1 MSTSPSTQPSTP
13 SQAASPNFAGQGRNR
28 LAAETSPYLLQH
40 QDNPVDWWPWGP
52 EALAEA
58 KRSNRPI
65 LLSVGYAACHWCHVM
80 AHESFE
86 DEPTAQV
93 MNELFVSIKVDRE
106 ERPDIDQIYMA
117 ALHHLG
123 EHGGWPLTMF
133 LTPDGEP
140 IWGGTYFPKTSRYGK
155 PAFVDVL
162 REIARLFREEP
173 ARIERNRT
181 ALMER
186 LAAAARPAGTATI
199 GRDGLDN
206 AARQLGGLI
215 DPVNGGTR
223 GAPKFPQAALFE
235 CLWRAGLRTGDARY
249 FAAVEITLDHI
260 CEGGIYD
267 HLGGGFARYS
277 VDERWLVPHFEK
289 MLYDNAQLLELLAI
303 AYRHTGKDL
312 YRRRAD
318 ETVGWLEREMTT
330 EQGAFC
336 ASLDADS
343 EGEEGKFYVW
353 SYDEVIRQ
361 LGVEDGEF
369 FARHYDVTPAGN
381 FEGHNILN
389 RLKPLPRDDTDEA
402 RLTALREKL
411 LSVRALR
418 ARPGLDDK
426 VLADWNGLMIAA
438 LTNAGSMLDEPR
450 WLELASRAFDFV
462 AQSMARGDRLGHSWR
477 QGKLKFPGLASD
489 YAAMIR
495 AALALH
501 EATGAASFL
510 DQALQWQQAL
520 DRDYINAE
528 NGTYYLTAANA
539 EGLVIRPAATTD
551 EATPNH
557 NAVAA
562 QNLIRLAVLSG
573 DDAWR
578 DKADRLIAAVAP
590 LIAENLYM
598 HVAMLNAIDLRLRGT
613 EIVVT
618 GRGAGAH
625 ALLAAARRLPPI
637 DRIVLH
643 APSAEAP
650 RDKHPARDKLNASRE
665 PQAFVCVGETC
676 SLPIRDAAA
685 LGSAIEAMRRS

>member
-1 MSTSPSTQPSTP
+1 MSTLPSTQPSTQP
-13 SQAASPNFAGQGRNR
+13 NPAAGRGNR
-28 LAAETSPYLLQH
+28 LAEETSPYLLQH
-40 QDNPVDWWPWGP
+40 KDNPVDWLAWGP

-58 KRSNRPI
+58 KRSNKPI

-86 DEPTAQV
+86 DETTAGV
-93 MNELFVSIKVDRE
+93 MNELFVNIKVDRE

-140 IWGGTYFPKTSRYGK
+140 IWGGTYFPKTTRYGK

-162 REIARLFREEP
+162 REIARLFRDEP
-173 ARIERNRT
+173 AKIERNRA

-186 LAAAARPAGTATI
+186 LAAAARPAGAATI
-199 GRDGLDN
+199 GRAELDN

-235 CLWRAGLRTGDARY
+235 CLWRAGLRNGENRY

-303 AYRHTGKDL
+303 AYQRTRKDL
-312 YRRRAD
+312 YRRRAY
-318 ETVGWLEREMTT
+318 ETVAWLTREMTT
-330 EQGAFC
+330 EEGAFS

-361 LGVEDGEF
+361 LGIEDGEF

-389 RLKPLPRDDTDEA
+389 RLKPLPRSDADEA
-402 RLTALREKL
+402 RLTGLRDNL
-411 LSVRALR
+411 LSVRAAR
-418 ARPGLDDK
+418 VRPGLDDK
-426 VLADWNGLMIAA
+426 VLADWNGLIIAA
-438 LTNAGSMLDEPR
+438 LANAATILDEPA
-450 WLELASRAFDFV
+450 WLGMASRAFDFV
-462 AQSMARGDRLGHSWR
+462 ASAMSRGDRLGHSWR

-489 YAAMIR
+489 FAAMIR

-501 EATGAASFL
+501 EATGTRSYL
-510 DQALQWQQAL
+510 DRALQWQQAL
-520 DRDYINAE
+520 DRDYANSESGA
-528 NGTYYLTAANA
+528 YYLTAADA

-562 QNLIRLAVLSG
+562 QNLIRLAVLAG
-573 DDAWR
+573 DESWR
-578 DKADRLIAAVAP
+578 ERADRLIAAIAP

-598 HVAMLNAIDLRLRGT
+598 HLAMLNAIDLRLRGA
-613 EIVVT
+613 EIVIT
-618 GRGAGAH
+618 GEGAAAE
-625 ALLAAARRLPPI
+625 ALLAAARALPPL
-637 DRIVLH
+637 DRIVVH
-643 APSAEAP
+643 ASSVAALPAS
-650 RDKHPARDKLNASRE
+650 HPARDKLAVARE
-665 PQAFVCVGETC
+665 PQAFVCIGETC
-676 SLPIRDAAA
+676 SLPVTDPAA
-685 LGSAIEAMRRS
+685 LATAIEAMRRS

>member
-1 MSTSPSTQPSTP
+1 
-13 SQAASPNFAGQGRNR
+13 
-28 LAAETSPYLLQH
+28 
-40 QDNPVDWWPWGP
+40 
-52 EALAEA
+52 
-58 KRSNRPI
+58 
-65 LLSVGYAACHWCHVM
+65 
-80 AHESFE
+80 
-86 DEPTAQV
+86 
-93 MNELFVSIKVDRE
+93 
-106 ERPDIDQIYMA
+106 
-117 ALHHLG
+117 
-123 EHGGWPLTMF
+123 
-133 LTPDGEP
+133 
-140 IWGGTYFPKTSRYGK
+140 
-155 PAFVDVL
+155 
-162 REIARLFREEP
+162 
-173 ARIERNRT
+173 
-181 ALMER
+181 
-186 LAAAARPAGTATI
+186 
-199 GRDGLDN
+199 

-249 FAAVEITLDHI
+249 FAAIEITLDHI

-361 LGVEDGEF
+361 LGIEDGEF

-528 NGTYYLTAANA
+528 NGTYYLTTANA

-578 DKADRLIAAVAP
+578 DKADRLIASCYTP
-590 LIAENLYM
+590 LLP
-598 HVAMLNAIDLRLRGT
+598 RRC
-613 EIVVT
+613 EIST
-618 GRGAGAH
+618 
-625 ALLAAARRLPPI
+625 RR
-637 DRIVLH
+637 
-643 APSAEAP
+643 ATS
-650 RDKHPARDKLNASRE
+650 
-665 PQAFVCVGETC
+665 
-676 SLPIRDAAA
+676 
-685 LGSAIEAMRRS
+685 